1 MKVIKP
7 LKLGILHRCYE
18 YQQRFH
24 MGVSMFAFVPLGKEP
39 GMFTDISMWKFLA
52 EELGKDTVLDAGIP
66 KAYPEFLV
74 TGKACVPDGKSATGV
89 AVRAC
94 LGDREKVLHVFG
106 DRYWNGSAASD
117 PAPFSE
123 MPLDW
128 EHAFGGEGC
137 LHNPLGKGFAQVD
150 PETGNPWWLPNIEHP
165 NQRLTFKDQRP
176 EPATFGPM
184 DIMWPQ
190 RSAMAGTHDQ
200 QWLDNH
206 FPGYAP
212 DMDWRIFNL
221 TARDQQFDHQLQGNE
236 IYQLDYMHPH
246 KPRVEGQLPGI
257 TARCYINRKT
267 GSAESFEEIPAFLTT
282 VWFFPHAERAVLIYQ
297 GVTEVQEEDGADVL
311 QMLIAAERTGEPRGT
326 DHYRKVL
333 EQRLDKEKG
342 HLYVMRDSDLM
353 PPGLKV
359 SDPDFEAELKMV
371 EPEHLLMKNMRKR
384 AELQQ
389 EKVRQELIDQ
399 GLDPNDYELE
409 EFPPEE
415 ELPTLEN
422 LSEYM
427 EKVEARVAESNLKKD
442 AIEKEHQQALKNYCA
457 ENDIEFDDFVARNKA
472 AAAAPPPDMQ
482 ISQRIAALKEEGERM
497 RADGADAETVT
508 KATGTDELH
517 QEWLDG
523 EKKLKDLYRL
533 GAHGQDAPAR
543 MSVDESNRVREE
555 VKARLAAGQSL
566 AECNLTGADLSD
578 MDLSGADLR
587 AAFLGG
593 ANLSGAN
600 LKGANLTNAILA
612 HASLKGTRLTGAVL
626 VGANLGNAQLT
637 HALIDGNVDA
647 RNAVLSRA
655 DLSGSCFRGARL
667 DGATLMEVIFN
678 QTDFG
683 EVQAEQLLFMECDL
697 KNTSFV
703 KARLPQST
711 FLKADISGSDFS
723 GAHLDS
729 ATFVGVQGQSAR
741 FCDASMINVR
751 FVDECNLVSADFSRA
766 NLNKTNLRGS
776 SLSGC
781 NMQEA
786 QLNDA
791 DLSECDLRNANLYRV
806 SAKNTLL
813 VKAELSGALMTSIN
827 LMNAVVQRSTIQG
840 ADLRG
845 ANLYAADFAR
855 VLADNATQFV
865 DANMN
870 KVRMHPK
877 RFRQ

>member
-18 YQQRFH
+18 NQQRFH
-24 MGVSMFAFVPLGKEP
+24 LGVSMFAFVPLGKEP

-66 KAYPEFLV
+66 KAHPEFLV
-74 TGKACVPDGKSATGV
+74 TGKAFVPEGKAATGV

-137 LHNPLGKGFAQVD
+137 LYNPLGKGFSQVD
-150 PETGNPWWLPNIEHP
+150 PETGNPWWLPNIENP

-200 QWLDNH
+200 QWLENH

-221 TARDQQFDHQLQGNE
+221 AARDQQFDHPLQGNE
-236 IYQLDYMHPH
+236 TYQLDYMHPD

-267 GSAESFEEIPAFLTT
+267 GSAESFEEIPAYLTT

-297 GVTEVQEEDGADVL
+297 GVAEIQEEDGSDVL
-311 QMLIAAERTGEPRGT
+311 QMMIAAERTGEPRGL

-333 EQRLDKEKG
+333 GQRLDKEKG
-342 HLYVMRDSDLM
+342 HLYVLRDSDLM

-359 SDPDFEAELKMV
+359 SDPDFEAELKIV
-371 EPEHLLMKNMRKR
+371 EPENLLMKNMRNR
-384 AELQQ
+384 AELQH
-389 EKVRQELIDQ
+389 EKVRQELIGQ
-399 GLDPNDYELE
+399 GLDPDDCDLE

-415 ELPTLEN
+415 DAPDLEN
-422 LSEYM
+422 LAEYM
-427 EKVEARVAESNLKKD
+427 EKVEAKVADSNLKREQK
-442 AIEKEHQQALKNYCA
+442 EKEHEQFLKNYCA
-457 ENDIEFDDFVARNKA
+457 ENNIEFDEFVAKNKV
-472 AAAAPPPDMQ
+472 AAAAPPELAVD
-482 ISQRIAALKEEGERM
+482 QRIAGLKEEGEKM
-497 RADGADAETVT
+497 RAAGVDAETVE
-508 KATGTDELH
+508 KAVGTDELH
-517 QEWLDG
+517 QEWRDG
-523 EKKLKDLYRL
+523 EEKLKGLYRL
-533 GAHGQDAPAR
+533 GAHEQDAPAQ
-543 MSVDESNRVREE
+543 MSDEESNRVRDE

-566 AECNLTGADLSD
+566 AESKLTGANLSD
-578 MDLSGADLR
+578 MNLSGADFTGAYL
-587 AAFLGG
+587 AG
-593 ANLSGAN
+593 ANLNGAN
-600 LKGANLTNAILA
+600 MEGVNLTNAILA

-626 VGANLGNAQLT
+626 VGANLGSSQLT
-637 HALIDGNVDA
+637 HALVDGNVDA
-647 RNAVLSRA
+647 RNTILSRA
-655 DLSGSCFRGARL
+655 DLSGTCFRGARL
-667 DGATLMEVIFN
+667 DGASLMEVTFN
-678 QTDFG
+678 QTDFS
-683 EVQAEQLLFMECDL
+683 EVQAEQLLFMECDF

-703 KARLPQST
+703 KARLPQSI
-711 FLKADISGSDFS
+711 FLKTDISGSDFS
-723 GAHLDS
+723 GAHLDA
-729 ATFVGVQGQSAR
+729 ATFVGIKGQSAR
-741 FCDASMINVR
+741 FCDASMDNVR
-751 FVDECNLVSADFSRA
+751 FVDECNLVSVDFSRA
-766 NLNKTNLRGS
+766 NLNKSNLRGS
-776 SLSGC
+776 LLSGC
-781 NMQEA
+781 NLQEA

-791 DLSECDLRNANLYRV
+791 DLSECDLRNARLYRV
-806 SAKNTLL
+806 SAKNTLMIN
-813 VKAELSGALMTSIN
+813 ADLSGAEMTSIN

-840 ADLRG
+840 ANLSG